1 MAIIKKPGY
10 QDPKLKKTQAILD
23 KQPGAQFIAQKLPQS
38 VLDAI
43 AARRAQSGQPALQQA
58 TQPAAVAQPTTQP
71 TTQPAVQPAVQP
83 AAMTEPQRYK
93 DSEDLSPQPTQ
104 TDFASGLD
112 DRGLRQYNTYK
123 ELAKMK
129 FPNANP
135 DLIENIAQM
144 QTQPYLDALK
154 PQTKL
159 SAVEKF
165 ELSDMGVSEAELS
178 AYERGEVSF
187 SEIMN
192 AAKKY
197 KEDRKLELE
206 KTEEEKIAEAKRL
219 LDIEYAPRYTRA
231 AQSAGVSKSTIG
243 RTMAATGRG
252 VSSINTQKLQE
263 AENIY
268 QEQLAAID
276 AQKESAMMLREA
288 QIQGATTEELD
299 SLNAQYQRSRQALAN
314 AQAMSD
320 QLQME
325 ALQTA
330 QQTGNTAM
338 LDLIE
343 AIAEETNN
351 KNDADF
357 DKNLTEAIGDGFAY
371 GANGERLVNA
381 QGQELTTSQQ
391 SFNSKYKR
399 VGTQVDAFSGAIL
412 AIYEDKVTGQAYYE
426 PMTELNRGATQPG
439 YQPATSPGPN
449 GFRTDRHR
457 NPLAITTDVARQ
469 GGLQEGEDYTQG
481 DPFLGKDKRT
491 YYTANILTSDPMQT
505 MVDVF
510 DKIGFTTQSGG
521 NRFDYLP
528 GPQADANWATL
539 SNEQKLEVVADQ
551 YMENEKGSGVLLS
564 DTLPSAP
571 QPTMTEAQPTTVRST
586 PLTSLRDRKMMEAEI
601 EREIQA
607 VATPKEISA
616 FDKEQGKEDS
626 VSSAV
631 TLGKNIMNNRF
642 IPMLQFFED
651 NKDAITPLAQPFSE
665 EKREFKGMVNQLIV
679 DLNKLYKLGAL
690 AGPDFGILMESVAYP
705 DNKWSFAVPA
715 IDREIAFKRSVLNKM
730 TTFYNIALENALDL
744 EEINTRF
751 KDSQVFK
758 VNRNNLDRWAEALD
772 QLEKNVEY
780 LTAYVDDPARLQKNI
795 NKLEQIEIQKL
806 KELEKNNQINNAS

>member
-10 QDPKLKKTQAILD
+10 QDPKLKQAQAILD
-23 KQPGAQFIAQKLPQS
+23 KQPGAQFIAQKLPQN

-43 AARRAQSGQPALQQA
+43 AARRAQSGQPALKQA
-58 TQPAAVAQPTTQP
+58 TQPAAVAQP

-276 AQKESAMMLREA
+276 AQKQSAMMLREA
-288 QIQGATTEELD
+288 QIQGATTEQLD

-391 SFNSKYKR
+391 SFNNRYKR
-399 VGTQVDAFSGAIL
+399 VGTQKNDIDGTL
-412 AIYEDKVTGQAYYE
+412 YAIYEDKTTGQAYYE
-426 PMTELNRGATQPG
+426 PMTALNRGATQPG

-481 DPFLGKDKRT
+481 DPFLGKDGRT
-491 YYTANILTSDPMQT
+491 YYTANILTPDPMQT

-521 NRFDYLP
+521 NRFDYLD
-528 GPQADANWATL
+528 GPKADAEWSTL
-539 SNEQKLEVVADQ
+539 SNEQKLDVFAEQ
-551 YMENEKGSGVLLS
+551 YMQNEKGSGELLR
-564 DTLPSAP
+564 DAMPSAP
-571 QPTMTEAQPTTVRST
+571 QPTMTEAQPTTVSKT
-586 PLTSLRDRKMMEAEI
+586 PFGSLAEKKAL
-601 EREIQA
+601 EQSLQREQEA
-607 VATPKEISA
+607 VATPKEVSA
-616 FDKEQGKEDS
+616 FDKEQRGKDS
-626 VSSAV
+626 ISYTIGKSNNVMSAFNSMIDFYE
-631 TLGKNIMNNRF
+631 K
-642 IPMLQFFED
+642 
-651 NKDAITPLAQPFSE
+651 NKDVINPKPEPTGTKKEQFNNKVQQLAIS
-665 EKREFKGMVNQLIV
+665 
-679 DLNKLYKLGAL
+679 LNEIYKLGAL
-690 AGPDFGILMESVAYP
+690 TGPDLDILLGSITYP
-705 DNKWSFAVPA
+705 TDKKLVLTSPTE
-715 IDREIAFKRSVLNKM
+715 REIAFKQSIYDMMSN
-730 TTFYNIALENALDL
+730 FYNEASRGAQDLEMNNPRFAQSKVFETNKNRLTEYANALD
-744 EEINTRF
+744 
-751 KDSQVFK
+751 
-758 VNRNNLDRWAEALD
+758 A
-772 QLEKNVEY
+772 
-780 LTAYVDDPARLQKNI
+780 
-795 NKLEQIEIQKL
+795 LEQNIQQL
-806 KELEKNNQINNAS
+806 TQSNAS